1 MYTPQ
6 AYRVTNHEETFGVIR
21 QNSFA
26 TIVTVADGI
35 PVANHAPILLDAQR
49 GPYGT
54 LITHLART
62 NPQAAQLAAGQEA
75 LFIFQGPH
83 AYISPSWYEAEL
95 AVPTWN
101 YVVVHAYGRAQVI
114 EDERELRDQLQ
125 QLVHTYESGRANP
138 WPGQLP
144 DDFMGK
150 LMRGIVG
157 FEIPIIR
164 LESKAKL
171 SQNRSR
177 TDRAGVVEGLRDS
190 PFEAERGLAQ
200 LMQEQLDA

>member
-1 MYTPQ
+1 MYIPKANQ
-6 AYRVTNHEETFGVIR
+6 VTDLEESFGVIR

-26 TIVTVADGI
+26 TIVTVADGLPI
-35 PVANHAPILLDAQR
+35 ANHAPILLDAAR

-54 LITHLART
+54 LITHLARA

-101 YVVVHAYGRAQVI
+101 YVVVHAYGQAQIV
-114 EDERELRDQLQ
+114 EDERELRNQLQ
-125 QLVHTYESGRANP
+125 LLVHTYESGRANP

-144 DDFMGK
+144 EDYMGK

-157 FEIPIIR
+157 FEIPITR

-190 PFEAERGLAQ
+190 PSETERSVAQ
-200 LMQEQLDA
+200 LMEAQLDA